1 MVEVLYLVIGLM
13 ILMALV
19 PVITI
24 AALAL
29 AIVKRF
35 VTRWNDPVERYRFRV
50 RLGGNV
56 AYFIAALN
64 AIAVLYYFVAAGVP
78 LGDKFD
84 PWVYAISERLPEGWY
99 LATTVAF
106 LFGGFLLK
114 ITRSVYAAAFL
125 TLIFLAQVAI
135 ELAPTLFALAQD
147 PGLFARFFEEIE
159 RMHDSYQTVGGIPKT
174 VMGTVLAG
182 LVYGLALQAT
192 YYALALTAFLI
203 SLQGA
208 IGLRRIRGPRG
219 PGQAG
224 AKPPAMPPAIPPVP

>member
-1 MVEVLYLVIGLM
+1 MVEALYLVIGLM
-13 ILMALV
+13 LLMALI

-24 AALAL
+24 ASLAL

-56 AYFIAALN
+56 AYFIATLN
-64 AIAVLYYFVAAGVP
+64 AIAVLYYFTAAGIP

-84 PWVYAISERLPEGWY
+84 PWVLTITERLPEGWY

-125 TLIFLAQVAI
+125 MLIFLAQVAI
-135 ELAPTLFALAQD
+135 ELAPAFFALAKD

-159 RMHDSYQTVGGIPKT
+159 RMHESYQTVGGIPKT

-192 YYALALTAFLI
+192 YYVLVLTSFAI
-203 SLQGA
+203 SLQGTM
-208 IGLRRIRGPRG
+208 GLRRLRTAPQVD
-219 PGQAG
+219 PGNT
-224 AKPPAMPPAIPPVP
+224 V